1 MILSK
6 IYNAGVDDNDS
17 YLLAF
22 RTRIINLLTYLVSIF
37 FLFWAMA
44 FIIKK
49 NIYFAGFYM
58 MIQMPLLS
66 VIYLN
71 TQRRFRVA
79 TYISFISTMVITAF
93 SLIHFGYGVQS
104 QFFFPFLAILVFIIY
119 ERKIDWV
126 INLGILLVS
135 FFTSS
140 YFLFIQDPL
149 SESLR
154 FTYDSFINI
163 SFSIFG
169 CSVFSI
175 LLIRTMMNYV
185 TETKDSNLRL
195 LKSNHILQEQNKI
208 IETQKNELE
217 LFTSMASHDLK
228 TPVRTINSF
237 LSLIERKIDDNDK
250 ITLKRYLSFAQ
261 SGALQLNK
269 LIEGISAYKQLDE
282 NLNSNQITNPNDI
295 ISELENILITNER
308 QDIQISVNELSSVKV
323 NETHL
328 LHLLQNIIENG
339 IKYNQNKVKRIRI
352 SDELDETHYTIKV
365 ADNGIGIESDYSN
378 YIFQPFKK
386 LHSSEQY
393 ESTGIGLSI
402 CKKIMNIYDGRIA
415 VDSTLGEGSV
425 FSLSFPKSVMAS
437 PSE

>member
-1 MILSK
+1 
-6 IYNAGVDDNDS
+6 
-17 YLLAF
+17 
-22 RTRIINLLTYLVSIF
+22 
-37 FLFWAMA
+37 
-44 FIIKK
+44 
-49 NIYFAGFYM
+49 
-58 MIQMPLLS
+58 
-66 VIYLN
+66 
-71 TQRRFRVA
+71 
-79 TYISFISTMVITAF
+79 MVITAF

-425 FSLSFPKSVMAS
+425 FSLLFPKSVMAS